1 MSSVQVFCLAVDLLA
16 DVRRQLAPRLS
27 GVRLEKRRRAA
38 QKIGSLLRQLGFLQ
52 VVEVLLDQQ
61 LICAALPARVEACID
76 TARLPEL
83 VALAGDKVTLDQCI
97 RVMTTTLHAQNV
109 TPPPASHANAR
120 TKKPGSAGL
129 CFKRMM
135 GLEPTTFCM
144 ASRRSSQLSYIR
156 VRASVPQASASRA
169 SFTSLSASSLWARRT
184 AV

>member
-16 DVRRQLAPRLS
+16 DVRRQLAPRL
-27 GVRLEKRRRAA
+27 GAVRLEKRRRADEE
-38 QKIGSLLRQLGFLQ
+38 IGSLLRQLGFLQ
-52 VVEVLLDQQ
+52 VVEILLDQQ
-61 LICAALPARVEACID
+61 LICAALPARVEASVD

-97 RVMTTTLHAQNV
+97 RVMTITLHGHERNSAV
-109 TPPPASHANAR
+109 GRANAR
-120 TKKPGSAGL
+120 TKKAPAAAGL
-129 CFKRMM
+129 WLKRMM